1 MKIYIYKI
9 TNKINGKIYIGKH
22 IDKSKNG
29 IDDYMGSGIIIKN
42 AQKKYGIENFTK
54 DILEECTKEDV
65 DQKEIFWIEKLQS
78 TNYKIGYNVTKGGD
92 GGDTFTNNP
101 KAESLRKQFSEQ
113 IKGNKNP
120 NFGKHHS
127 EKRKQQIRD
136 ANIGLIYWNNGKEN
150 KRSKTCP
157 GNGWIEGIIV
167 TKESFEKRSKSHIG
181 KISSFKG
188 KHHSEEARKKLSISH
203 KGILI
208 GENNPSAKVVEAISP
223 TGEKYIVKGTI
234 KNFCKEHNISYSMY
248 RRYRDKGPCPD
259 SKFSNSYISKNTVGW
274 IFNLINKE

>member
-120 NFGKHHS
+120 NFGHS
-127 EKRKQQIRD
+127 TSEVPISVGIEAMLKNDLKANSIVLRGFQKEDEALIRKYVFL
-136 ANIGLIYWNNGKEN
+136 A
-150 KRSKTCP
+150 T
-157 GNGWIEGIIV
+157 GNDKIV
-167 TKESFEKRSKSHIG
+167 CS
-181 KISSFKG
+181 
-188 KHHSEEARKKLSISH
+188 
-203 KGILI
+203 
-208 GENNPSAKVVEAISP
+208 
-223 TGEKYIVKGTI
+223 
-234 KNFCKEHNISYSMY
+234 
-248 RRYRDKGPCPD
+248 
-259 SKFSNSYISKNTVGW
+259 
-274 IFNLINKE
+274 